1 MTLKQKKSCKHLK
14 CQDCGD
20 IDDIGWWTA
29 QDGSEWTTEKAQ
41 AWFATGRKDKSLA
54 PLWHEETM
62 KARAKRHIK
71 EKHMGERSYND
82 FATVEEGVASLMYVS
97 QCIDWVV
104 SE

>member
-1 MTLKQKKSCKHLK
+1 MSLKQKKSCKHLK
-14 CQDCGD
+14 CSDCGLIED
-20 IDDIGWWTA
+20 MGWWTA
-29 QDGSEWTTEKAQ
+29 QDGSEWTVEKAR
-41 AWFATGRKDKSLA
+41 AYRRTGMKDKSLA

-71 EKHMGERSYND
+71 EKHMPYDN

>member
-14 CQDCGD
+14 CGDCGVIED
-20 IDDIGWWTA
+20 MGWWTA
-29 QDGSEWTTEKAQ
+29 QDGSKWTAEKAR
-41 AWFATGRKDKSLA
+41 AYLGSITKDKSLA
-54 PLWHEETM
+54 PLWHKETM

-71 EKHMGERSYND
+71 EKHYND
-82 FATVEEGVASLMYVS
+82 FATVEEGVASLMYIS